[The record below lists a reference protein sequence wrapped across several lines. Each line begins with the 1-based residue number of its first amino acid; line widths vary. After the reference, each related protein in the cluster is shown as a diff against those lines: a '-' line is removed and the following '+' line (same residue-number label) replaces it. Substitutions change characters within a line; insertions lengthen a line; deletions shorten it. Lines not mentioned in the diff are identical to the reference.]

1 MATAVKMKKM
11 CSGVHGFE
19 AFIFIHLIFLYN
31 IITYTVQRLD
41 IYLLSY
47 SLKFVSQIIQFLIQ
61 L

>member
-1 MATAVKMKKM
+1 MKKM

-19 AFIFIHLIFLYN
+19 AFIFIQVIFLYN
-31 IITYTVQRLD
+31 IITYIVCTLD